1 MKVITGIFRSF
12 AEAERAIMALRMNGI
27 DERQLT
33 VLTPGSSEAQI
44 HSVPVTEAEH
54 AGVGRALG
62 GLIGG
67 AGALSLASLFI
78 PGVGP
83 VFAAGMA
90 AAGIVGGAAGVAVG
104 GAVEDATTEGPD
116 IDDIF
121 PIEQALRAGNTAVI
135 CNAKDDEQFHRARDI
150 FQDNS
155 GELLRDL
162 HERWWKVQSD
172 QEHPQYQGNFLL
184 DEPMFRRG
192 FEAALTPPC
201 RGKALE
207 ECENSLRSKYG
218 NQIGD
223 AAFRRGFERG
233 QALHQRIH
241 EEAPRRAA

>member
-1 MKVITGIFRSF
+1 MKVITGIFHRFS
-12 AEAERAIMALRMNGI
+12 EAERAIMTMRISGI
-27 DERQLT
+27 DEQQIT

-62 GLIGG
+62 ALIGG
-67 AGALSLASLFI
+67 TGALSLASMFI

-83 VFAAGMA
+83 IFAAGLA
-90 AAGIVGGAAGVAVG
+90 AAGIAGGAAGVAVG

-116 IDDIF
+116 ADDIC

-135 CNAKDDEQFHRARDI
+135 CNAKDDEQFHLARDI
-150 FQDNS
+150 FQQNG

-162 HERWWKVQSD
+162 HERWWEQQRE
-172 QEHPQYQGNFLL
+172 QEHPQYEGNFLL

-201 RGKALE
+201 RGKTLE
-207 ECENSLRSKYG
+207 QCQDSLRSKYG
-218 NQIGD
+218 NHIGD

-233 QALHQRIH
+233 QALHRQLH
-241 EEAPRRAA
+241 QEAPRRAA